1 MLAIQRN
8 LDQFQISSSAN
19 WRRYLLLTSVLLSMV
34 IFVLGLP
41 LLQTGS
47 FISGLSNPDGLQP
60 LKLSQRTGN
69 FALLFSAT
77 LLTGLFAGFLG
88 SIARDL
94 VAIIEK
100 LRR

>member
-1 MLAIQRN
+1 MG
-8 LDQFQISSSAN
+8 
-19 WRRYLLLTSVLLSMV
+19 
-34 IFVLGLP
+34 IFVIGLF

-47 FISGLSNPDGLQP
+47 FISGLSDPNELDHLN
-60 LKLSQRTGN
+60 LSKLTGN
-69 FALLFSAT
+69 FGLLFLAT
-77 LLTGLFAGFLG
+77 LLSGLCAGFLG